1 MISNMNE
8 LNLEERV
15 ATLEQAAPW
24 DQPSEKVR
32 LVEKF
37 KNYDMTTESSLP
49 NFSNPF
55 DGENRRPPQS

>member
-15 ATLEQAAPW
+15 AGLEQAAPW
-24 DQPSEKVR
+24 DQPSEKAR

-37 KNYDMTTESSLP
+37 KNYEMTTESDLP

-55 DGENRRPPQS
+55 DGEKRSHP